1 MKKKALITGVSGQDG
16 SYLAKFLLS
25 KNYIVIGTDRRSSR
39 NDLWRL
45 KFLDI
50 SKKIIYEELELSE
63 MNEII
68 RIFNKYDFDEVYNL
82 AAQSFVATS
91 FNSPIDTSN
100 INALGPLRIL
110 EVIRNQKRKIK
121 FYQASS
127 SEMFGK
133 VLSTPQDEKTIFNP
147 QSPYAISKVF
157 SHYITKN
164 YRESYNIYAVSGI
177 CFNHESPLRGEEF
190 ITRKITNG
198 ISKISV
204 GQLECL
210 EIGNIYAKRD
220 WGFAGE
226 YVEMMWKMMQQK
238 KPQDFII
245 STGKNYSVKY
255 FIEECLKYVNIKYF
269 WSGSGLKKKLINK
282 ANNKVIIKIN
292 PKYFRPSE
300 VHNLLGNPKKAMK
313 TLKWKP
319 KVSFKELIKLMMDAD
334 LKRAK
339 SQIES

>member
-39 NDLWRL
+39 NDFWRL
-45 KFLDI
+45 QFLDI

-91 FNSPIDTSN
+91 FNSPLETSN

-198 ISKISV
+198 ISKIST

-255 FIEECLKYVNIKYF
+255 FIEECLKHVNIKYF

-282 ANNKVIIKIN
+282 ANNKVIVKIN

-300 VHNLLGNPKKAMK
+300 VHSLLGNPKKATK
-313 TLKWKP
+313 ILKWKP
-319 KVSFKELIKLMMDAD
+319 KVSFKELIKIMMDAD

-339 SQIES
+339 SKIES

>member
-1 MKKKALITGVSGQDG
+1 MKTALITGISGQDG
-16 SYLAKFLLS
+16 AYLSKFLL
-25 KNYIVIGTDRRSSR
+25 KKKYKIIGLDRRSSR
-39 NDLWRL
+39 DDRWRL
-45 KFLDI
+45 NYLEVEKSITYEYLDLLEI
-50 SKKIIYEELELSE
+50 SSIE
-63 MNEII
+63 
-68 RIFNKYDFDEVYNL
+68 RIFNKYKIDEVYNL
-82 AAQSFVATS
+82 AAQSFVASS
-91 FNSPIDTSN
+91 FDVPISTCDVN
-100 INALGPLRIL
+100 GLGALRIL
-110 EVIRNQKRKIK
+110 EVIRTQKRKIK

-198 ISKISV
+198 ISKIST

-255 FIEECLKYVNIKYF
+255 FIEECLKHVNIKYF

-282 ANNKVIIKIN
+282 ANNKVIVKIN

-300 VHNLLGNPKKAMK
+300 VHSLLGNPKKAMK
-313 TLKWKP
+313 ILKWKP
-319 KVSFKELIKLMMDAD
+319 KVSFKELIKIMMDAD

-339 SQIES
+339 SKIEF